1 MPSLASKLRLTI
13 ILITSGLIVCPHLA
27 AGAIMLGQID
37 DFQDGT
43 TQNWNGAAP
52 SPLNISAGGPAG
64 SGDRFLEVES
74 GSFGGGPRLL
84 TFNDTQWTGDFVT
97 AGVDDVAMDL
107 KNLGSASLS
116 IRIALQQSSA
126 SSGSPGYV
134 STTAFSLAAD
144 GNWHHATFLIDAAD
158 LTGLNGAGPLS
169 TFLTSISDFRLLSA
183 NSPALVGD
191 PISGQFG
198 VDNIQALGVP
208 EPSGILAALLG
219 IVCLIGF
226 ARRARARASVT

>member
-1 MPSLASKLRLTI
+1 
-13 ILITSGLIVCPHLA
+13 
-27 AGAIMLGQID
+27 
-37 DFQDGT
+37 
-43 TQNWNGAAP
+43 
-52 SPLNISAGGPAG
+52 
-64 SGDRFLEVES
+64 LEVES

-107 KNLGSASLS
+107 KNLGGASLS

-144 GNWHHATFLIDAAD
+144 GNWHHATFLIDSAD
-158 LTGLNGAGPLS
+158 LTGLNGAGPL
-169 TFLTSISDFRLLSA
+169 TAFLTSIGDFRLLSS

-198 VDNIQALGVP
+198 VDNIQALSVP
-208 EPSGILAALLG
+208 EPSCILAALLG